1 MKRLFFCFI
10 AFLAAMS
17 IAAAEYTDSVSKVSY
32 TYDPAGSTAEV
43 KHGGVYMTD
52 SGGGWFE
59 AGSPEAKGD
68 VAILSTF
75 AVEGKDYSVD
85 RIGDYAFAGLMEL
98 TSVTIPATVTNIG
111 MGAFSSCVSLRSVC
125 LAEGLRVIERKAFQ
139 GCPSLE
145 SVVLP
150 EGLERIESRAFSS
163 CGLKEIII
171 PASVNA
177 IANQVFLRCDA
188 LSSVS
193 VADGNPV
200 YDSREGC
207 NAIIE
212 TSENQL
218 FYGCKG
224 TRIPTSVT
232 SIGYGAFFSCQGL
245 TEIAIPG
252 SVTEIGESTFFSC
265 PALRKVSL
273 SEGLKTIRRSAF
285 WYCGLS
291 SLTIPASVTAIEP
304 TAFWSRSLTSLTSLI
319 ERPFEVDQICD
330 QTGYN
335 TVTLYVPQ
343 GTREKYMAAEGWKN
357 FAHIVEMEKSSVSD
371 AITDI
376 GSAPIPAYDLQGR
389 RLAGEPARGM
399 YIKDGR
405 KYVK

>member
-17 IAAAEYTDSVSKVSY
+17 ITAAEFTDPVSKVTY

-52 SGGGWFE
+52 SWGGWFE

-68 VAILSTF
+68 IVLLSMF
-75 AVEGKDYSVD
+75 AVEGKDYTVD
-85 RIGDYAFAGLMEL
+85 RIGDYSFAGLMEL
-98 TSVTIPATVTNIG
+98 TSVTIPATVTNVG
-111 MGAFSSCVSLRSVC
+111 MGAFSSCPSLQSVR

-145 SVVLP
+145 SLVLP
-150 EGLERIESRAFSS
+150 EGLERIESQAFSS
-163 CGLKEIII
+163 CGLKGIII
-171 PASVNA
+171 PASVHA
-177 IANQVFLRCDA
+177 IADQVFLRCDA

-193 VADGNPV
+193 VAEGNPV

-207 NAIIE
+207 NAIIV

-218 FYGCKG
+218 FFGCKG
-224 TRIPTSVT
+224 TRIPASVT

-252 SVTEIGESTFFSC
+252 SVTEIGESTFHMC
-265 PALRKVSL
+265 PALREVSL
-273 SEGLKTIRRSAF
+273 SEGLKIIRRGAF

-304 TAFWSRSLTSLTSLI
+304 TAFWSSALTSITSLI
-319 ERPFEVDQICD
+319 ERPFDVGQICNE
-330 QTGYN
+330 TGYN

-343 GTREKYMAAEGWKN
+343 GTREKYMAAEGWKD
-357 FAHIVEMEKSSVSD
+357 FAHIVEIDKSSVND
-371 AITDI
+371 AIVETDAAR
-376 GSAPIPAYDLQGR
+376 SPVYDLQGR
-389 RLAGEPARGM
+389 RLSGEPTKGM

-405 KYVK
+405 KYAK